1 MNKISKGK
9 AVGLLSLGLASVALG
24 SVGFASW
31 VISGT
36 NVDDNPEN
44 VAVTVGT
51 ISNTRIDIT
60 AALNADDKTVTLDA
74 KEGQGAGAIKGSGS
88 TEEDLT
94 FKVDVTGKKGAQYT
108 GETYNCKF
116 AVAFPGDIADGSYVT
131 VASVSDG
138 KNTIT
143 DLSNAIAV
151 PVAENPVAETTY
163 TFTLKW
169 GTKFAGVNPALMTD
183 KQITEAGGI
192 DTVIGYLRKVQTAF
206 SGENKIQVTLTSAV
220 AA

>member
-31 VISGT
+31 VIST
-36 NVDDNPEN
+36 TQVNETEN
-44 VAVTVGT
+44 VAVTVGA
-51 ISNTRIDIT
+51 ISDQRITIT
-60 AALNADDKTVTLDA
+60 AALNAGDPSVTLDA
-74 KEGQGAGAIKGSGS
+74 KDGQGAGAIKGSGS
-88 TEEDLT
+88 TEQDLT
-94 FKVDVTGKKGAQYT
+94 FKVDVTGKKGPQYGGT
-108 GETYNCKF
+108 TYDCKF

-143 DLSNAIAV
+143 DLSNAVAV
-151 PVAENPVAETTY
+151 PVDEDPGAKTTY

-183 KQITEAGGI
+183 KEITEDGGI
-192 DTVIGYLRKVQTAF
+192 DIVLGYLRQVQTAF
-206 SGENKIQVTLTSAV
+206 SGDNKITVTLSSA
-220 AA
+220 A